1 MSVMAMLRQ
10 LIDFWGTTCHV
21 ANHNPIRADSW
32 RHLKFVLKVKHKRLS
47 LMSAIRIVNACRP

>member
-21 ANHNPIRADSW
+21 A
-32 RHLKFVLKVKHKRLS
+32 HLKFVLKVKHKRLS